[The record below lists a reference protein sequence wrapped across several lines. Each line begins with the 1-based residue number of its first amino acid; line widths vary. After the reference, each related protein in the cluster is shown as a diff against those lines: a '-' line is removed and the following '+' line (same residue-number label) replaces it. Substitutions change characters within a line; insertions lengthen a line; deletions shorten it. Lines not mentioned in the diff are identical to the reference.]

1 MVEGL
6 IILLIFL
13 MANAFGNKRNTGKQR
28 SGNTSSTIK
37 LSIFYGFAILN
48 YIHHIIRNSIL
59 LRNMLMYVHI
69 HIISYYIIYMYSN
82 IIVINIF

>member
-28 SGNTSSTIK
+28 SGNTFSTIK
-37 LSIFYGFAILN
+37 LSILN
-48 YIHHIIRNSIL
+48 YI
-59 LRNMLMYVHI
+59 
-69 HIISYYIIYMYSN
+69 YITSSEIAYD
-82 IIVINIF
+82 